1 MMNEKEFLV
10 WFKKYLSDKSSLTER
25 QMNNLKL
32 KLKDVKIE
40 SNNEF
45 GVALDLLSEALDNF
59 NKEVSM
65 IKVKDNTK
73 TKKTTKKTFIPSAT
87 TSFVPDEFTKSFSKK
102 KKTINRTVNKNIF
115 WKTNN

>member
-1 MMNEKEFLV
+1 MNEKEFLV

-40 SNNEF
+40 SNDEF
-45 GVALDLLSEALDNF
+45 GVALDLLAEALDNF
-59 NKEVSM
+59 NKEVS
-65 IKVKDNTK
+65 KVNNKNNLPTDG
-73 TKKTTKKTFIPSAT
+73 IL
-87 TSFVPDEFTKSFSKK
+87 SKK
-102 KKTINRTVNKNIF
+102 FKSVKEKFNKEVSKVNNRTVNKNIF